1 VPNEE
6 KLSKLMTNNSSTSL
20 SNNSNKYTFTNYL
33 DSSQKYTHNFNL
45 NSSPTQ
51 ANNLQQS
58 FSTSSPLTSTSLD
71 DNHAHFQSP
80 ICANC
85 QRMLNETQTI
95 FYFRVKFYV
104 SDFLLLNDPLTRHL
118 YYLQLRKNYL
128 NINHRLSDERHFML
142 ASLILCA
149 DHGPFSF
156 KLHANNYDYFDVNLC
171 LPQSIINK
179 LGKKFVIEN
188 MPRMHEQQSK
198 RCNTQQNAQHK
209 FCSEVSNQD
218 DSDECLFNLHLYN
231 VYKNKEETPGTI
243 CLGIAPKGILVF
255 DLRSQTEIS
264 LISTFEWPSIT
275 KLISD
280 KKKFE
285 ITINVDTKS
294 RRYVYYTKSEKFSKY
309 LLDLSKITH
318 AFTANIFARMAS
330 QRTLANYGRFTETN
344 FYFILNQFSAYL
356 FSVLVFGAFDC
367 MNPN

>member
-1 VPNEE
+1 
-6 KLSKLMTNNSSTSL
+6 
-20 SNNSNKYTFTNYL
+20 
-33 DSSQKYTHNFNL
+33 
-45 NSSPTQ
+45 
-51 ANNLQQS
+51 
-58 FSTSSPLTSTSLD
+58 
-71 DNHAHFQSP
+71 
-80 ICANC
+80 
-85 QRMLNETQTI
+85 
-95 FYFRVKFYV
+95 
-104 SDFLLLNDPLTRHL
+104 
-118 YYLQLRKNYL
+118 
-128 NINHRLSDERHFML
+128 
-142 ASLILCA
+142 
-149 DHGPFSF
+149 
-156 KLHANNYDYFDVNLC
+156 
-171 LPQSIINK
+171 
-179 LGKKFVIEN
+179 

-330 QRTLANYGRFTETN
+330 QRTLANYGKQNPILFLL
-344 FYFILNQFSAYL
+344 FY
-356 FSVLVFGAFDC
+356 
-367 MNPN
+367 